1 VKQIATGEAEMHF
14 LECFDW
20 NRMDYLDFNY
30 YKVQIARFNARPE
43 LVGREALIERQY
55 ALVHLVDE

>member
-1 VKQIATGEAEMHF
+1 VKQITTGEAELHF

-20 NRMDYLDFNY
+20 NRLDYLDFRY

-43 LVGREALIERQY
+43 LVGREALIDSQY
-55 ALVHLVDE
+55 AFVYLVE